1 MFEKILLCLLLLNST
16 LNIETDTKI
25 YMLSLNKNEPSIDGH
40 ILTETPYNGVS
51 IHNGENIDHYAK
63 EYDAIPDYGDAEKPA
78 KESEKHTKE
87 ECNLEK
93 LVKISQPGT
102 YQVSG
107 SLKGQLCVELASD
120 GEEQNVTLILNN
132 LDIESKVAP
141 GLLFKTAHEIDTNK
155 YKGEN
160 EEIQYE
166 AAIKLNFEKA
176 GAKVIIADGSYN
188 TIKGSHVAKVNRYT
202 ENADGTIT
210 IDPKKKKKY
219 KYDGAFYSKVS
230 MSIKG
235 QSKGDGVLNVIGDQ
249 EGLDS
254 EKHLLIEGGR
264 INIAAQDDGING
276 SEDKGSVVLVKG
288 GTLTVNGGLG
298 SQGDGI
304 DSNGMLIIQ
313 GGTVYTGA
321 APKNDCGLDA
331 DLGIIINGGN
341 VIGLGSTKYGASMN
355 SKQPTMNLKF
365 AGQVKKNSKLIIKDS
380 SKNEIVAFTATSL
393 GFLEG
398 TDVRKFSGVVISHP
412 SFKLDGVYYV
422 ELDGVELN
430 GKEESSKLISNKFK
444 LIGTST
450 TFDITNQIA
459 TDSSRY
465 INFSFGSI
473 IALLMI
479 LF

>member
-1 MFEKILLCLLLLNST
+1 MKRKI
-16 LNIETDTKI
+16 
-25 YMLSLNKNEPSIDGH
+25 
-40 ILTETPYNGVS
+40 
-51 IHNGENIDHYAK
+51 
-63 EYDAIPDYGDAEKPA
+63 
-78 KESEKHTKE
+78 
-87 ECNLEK
+87 K
-93 LVKISQPGT
+93 L
-102 YQVSG
+102 
-107 SLKGQLCVELASD
+107 
-120 GEEQNVTLILNN
+120 
-132 LDIESKVAP
+132 
-141 GLLFKTAHEIDTNK
+141 
-155 YKGEN
+155 
-160 EEIQYE
+160 IQYDE
-166 AAIKLNFEKA
+166 AINLNFEKA
-176 GAKVIIADGSYN
+176 GAKVIIADGSSN
-188 TIKGSHVAKVNRYT
+188 TIKGSHVPKVYKYT
-202 ENADGTIT
+202 ENKDGTIT
-210 IDPKKKKKY
+210 IDQSNKKKY

-264 INIAAQDDGING
+264 INIAAQDDGINA

-288 GTLTVNGGLG
+288 GTVTVNGGLG

-304 DSNGMLIIQ
+304 DSNGMLLIQ
-313 GGTVYTGA
+313 GGTVYAGS
-321 APKNDCGLDA
+321 APKDDCGLDA

-341 VIGLGSTKYGASMN
+341 VIGLGSTKYGASTN

-398 TDVRKFSGVVISHP
+398 TEVRKFSGVVISHP

-430 GKEESSKLISNKFK
+430 GKEEHSELISSKFK
-444 LIGTST
+444 LIDTST